1 LTIGLEKS
9 KTIQQGLKENRNQ
22 FILLVIANAFVGAM
36 VGLERTVMPD
46 YAAERFHL
54 QSTTVLLTFIAAFG
68 FTKAVFNLITG
79 YLHQHTT
86 RKNVLLIG
94 WLAAL
99 PVPFLL
105 MYANEWWM
113 VIAAN
118 ILLGVNQ
125 GLAWSSTVI
134 MKVDLVGAKNRGLAM
149 GINEFAGYIAV
160 GSAGYLA
167 STIAHQY
174 GAGFYPFVP
183 AIFFSI
189 VGLLMSW
196 LFIRD
201 TTHFISTE
209 QQSGTQTYFSSLWK
223 EVSYKHFNMGTV
235 TVNGFINNLNDGV
248 VWGLLPVWLLM
259 NDYTLVQAGAL
270 TAIYPAVWGISQL
283 FAGKLGDDYCKK
295 QLITAGMLLQ
305 AAGLLLLI
313 MSATSV
319 VVIASMVLLGLGTG
333 LVYPNFL
340 TVIAENLLPA
350 QRSKGLS
357 MYRFWRDMGYVL
369 GALGAGWLADLL
381 NIQTVFIIVALL
393 TAFGGMLAQVRMCCT
408 FKLFWKSHSCTEANA
423 Y

>member
-1 LTIGLEKS
+1 
-9 KTIQQGLKENRNQ
+9 
-22 FILLVIANAFVGAM
+22 
-36 VGLERTVMPD
+36 MPD
-46 YAAERFHL
+46 YAAERFGF
-54 QSTTVLLTFIAAFG
+54 QSNAILLTFIAAFG
-68 FTKAVFNLITG
+68 FTKAVFNLTTG
-79 YLHQHTT
+79 YLHQHFT
-86 RKNVLLIG
+86 RKQVLLFG
-94 WLAAL
+94 WLVAL

-105 MYANEWWM
+105 MYATEWWM

-149 GINEFAGYIAV
+149 GINEFAGYVAV
-160 GSAGYLA
+160 ALAGYWA
-167 STIAHQY
+167 TTIAHQY

-189 VGLLMSW
+189 AGLLISW

-201 TTHFISTE
+201 TTHFISAE
-209 QQSGTQTYFSSLWK
+209 QQTGTQTYFSSLWK
-223 EVSYKHFNMGTV
+223 EVSYQHFNMGSV
-235 TVNGFINNLNDGV
+235 SINGFINNLNDGV

-259 NDYTLVQAGAL
+259 NHYTLLQAGAL

-305 AAGLLLLI
+305 AAGLLLL
-313 MSATSV
+313 
-319 VVIASMVLLGLGTG
+319 VISISQIAIVLAMILMGLGTG

-340 TVIAENLLPA
+340 TVIAENLLPV

-357 MYRFWRDMGYVL
+357 IYRFWRDMGYVL

-381 NIQTVFIIVALL
+381 SIQTVFIIVAML
-393 TAFGGMLAQVRMCCT
+393 TAFGGILAQLRMCCT
-408 FKLFWKSHSCTEANA
+408 FKLLWKSHSCIEANA